1 MNHWA
6 ILIFGIVVA
15 IVVWI
20 FLSRRLVADNTSA
33 QDSKDNE
40 KWEECTDE
48 DVLREAVRLAE
59 LRIEELSQ
67 TIRIL
72 EHKAIALVTLCFAVM
87 GYFYT
92 IEEWSCNFF
101 ELLRGVAL
109 FSLFIPSL
117 FGIRVV
123 FLGRIGIAGINPQA
137 SLWRA
142 KYHQSNDNM
151 DIYDRENK
159 DPKISKLLIYTL
171 AEYHTSIEA
180 TKKRKMEKPKNLNTQ
195 PNL

>member
-92 IEEWSCNFF
+92 IEEWSCNF
-101 ELLRGVAL
+101 
-109 FSLFIPSL
+109 
-117 FGIRVV
+117 
-123 FLGRIGIAGINPQA
+123 
-137 SLWRA
+137 
-142 KYHQSNDNM
+142 
-151 DIYDRENK
+151 
-159 DPKISKLLIYTL
+159 
-171 AEYHTSIEA
+171 
-180 TKKRKMEKPKNLNTQ
+180 LNC
-195 PNL
+195 